1 MKLEEV
7 EKNVTEMAQ
16 MVSALDPVR
25 LKNWQEQRSP
35 EDEKRIRAIQ
45 DLLNWRKRLVEELE
59 EKKR

>member
-25 LKNWQEQRSP
+25 LKNWQE
-35 EDEKRIRAIQ
+35 
-45 DLLNWRKRLVEELE
+45 
-59 EKKR
+59 